1 MSDSVFSTV
10 VTGVV
15 IYVVGQFV
23 LKRMIDP
30 YVSYKEQLGAISALF
45 LMKQPSIVGVRH
57 DKEVIDE
64 LKSAAALLLS
74 KWESVSFHKE
84 MAMIRWLPTNEA
96 VLAAAHSMNL
106 IAYLVSEQ
114 QGKDLTTGPGDAPG
128 KVYKEMMIIEEK
140 LNIRIS
146 YQPKKL

>member
-15 IYVVGQFV
+15 VYVVGQIV
-23 LKRMIDP
+23 LKRIIDP

-45 LMKQPSIVGVRH
+45 LKKQAAIVGCRY

-64 LKSAAALLLS
+64 LKCAAALLLS
-74 KWESVSFHKE
+74 KWESVSFHNE
-84 MAMIRWLPTNEA
+84 MAMIRKLPENEA

-106 IAYLVSEQ
+106 IAYYISEQ
-114 QGKDLTTGPGDAPG
+114 QNKDLTNGPRMTPGD
-128 KVYKEMMIIEEK
+128 VYNEMKIIEKK

-146 YQPKKL
+146 YQT